1 MTQVRRPFR
10 VLEFREAAPGDLPS
24 IVAMTAATRERLA
37 SWAPGWWA
45 KSQGADEV
53 HPMWLEHLVTN
64 EPGTMHV
71 ATAADRVVGCL
82 GITQQSEQWFL
93 DDVSVREDD
102 RWPDFVVG
110 LVRYIKPRP
119 ALTCVSPQD
128 RARAEAMTR
137 ADCSAMSSYW
147 IRKTTKGSPTVG
159 PLDPS
164 AASAPR
170 PPHTFGGGP
179 LSHDAAEALAFTTDD
194 GTVIGSSPVTAPP
207 VYDPGGTVTVV
218 DLVTGSNRRGLLD
231 TALDVAGA
239 RGDVLVCVVCGHDD
253 AVLATAL
260 SDADFVRTVDVYSL
274 PTV

>member
-1 MTQVRRPFR
+1 MTQVRRPSS
-10 VLEFREAAPGDLPS
+10 VLEFRDAVPGDLAS
-24 IVAMTAATRERLA
+24 IAAMTAATRERLA
-37 SWAPGWWA
+37 SWAPKWWA

-82 GITQQSEQWFL
+82 GITWQSEQWFL

-102 RWPDFVVG
+102 LWPDFVAG
-110 LVRYIKPRP
+110 LVQYIKPRP

-137 ADCSAMSSYW
+137 AGCSAVSSYW
-147 IRKTTKGSPTVG
+147 IRRTTDRTSTVG

-164 AASAPR
+164 AAGAPR
-170 PPHTFGGGP
+170 PPHTFGGSP
-179 LSHDAAEALAFTTDD
+179 LSHHADEALAFTTDD
-194 GTVIGSSPVTAPP
+194 GTAIGSAPTTAPP

-239 RGDVLVCVVCGHDD
+239 RGDVLLCVVCGHDD
-253 AVLATAL
+253 AELATAL
-260 SDADFVRTVDVYSL
+260 PDADFARAVDVYSL

>member
-1 MTQVRRPFR
+1 MTQVRRPSS
-10 VLEFREAAPGDLPS
+10 VLEFRAAGPVDLPS
-24 IVAMTAATRERLA
+24 IVAMTAATRDRLA
-37 SWAPGWWA
+37 SWAPRWWA
-45 KSQGADEV
+45 KAQGADEV

-82 GITQQSEQWFL
+82 GISQQSEQWFL

-102 RWPDFVVG
+102 LWPDFVAG

-119 ALTCVSPQD
+119 ARTCVSPQD
-128 RARAEAMTR
+128 RTRAEAMTR
-137 ADCSAMSSYW
+137 AGCPAVSSYW
-147 IRKTTKGSPTVG
+147 IRQTTHRTPTVG

-164 AASAPR
+164 AAGAPR
-170 PPHTFGGGP
+170 PPHTFGGSP
-179 LSHDAAEALAFTTDD
+179 LSHHADEALAFTTDD
-194 GTVIGSSPVTAPP
+194 GTVIGSAPVTAPP

-239 RGDVLVCVVCGHDD
+239 RGDVLLCVVCGHDD
-253 AVLATAL
+253 AELATAL
-260 SDADFVRTVDVYSL
+260 SDADFARTVDVYSL